1 MDIRDYLSDDG
12 QAVLALCSALAVPD
26 ATGDDHAAPLKLA
39 EWNELSRQIQS
50 SALKQ
55 PGALQGHTADELAR
69 ELAVPSDD
77 AERIVRL
84 LDRSGRLA
92 LELENLFSRGIW
104 AMTRVDKHYP
114 SRLRDTLKHQ
124 APSVLF
130 GSGEIHLLRRA
141 GVAVVGSRNIDEAGA
156 AFAREVG
163 GKAAAAGLAVV
174 SGGARGTDRL
184 AMDGAM
190 EANGAAIG
198 ALADSLE
205 ATIRKSDVRELL
217 LDGCLLLLTPYA
229 PTAGFSIGGAMGRNK
244 LIYGLSDFAVVVSSD
259 FHTGGTW
266 AGAVEALKPGWC
278 PVLVR
283 DGPDVPKGN
292 RELLRLGAAP
302 LAESELESIVNLAEW
317 MKAHAKVKTA
327 EPDLFSPD

>member
-1 MDIRDYLSDDG
+1 MGIRDYLSDDG

-55 PGALQGHTADELAR
+55 PGALQGRTADELAG
-69 ELAVPSDD
+69 ELALPSDH

-104 AMTRVDKHYP
+104 AMTRVDEHYP
-114 SRLRDTLKHQ
+114 RKLRDTLKHH
-124 APSVLF
+124 APRVLF
-130 GSGEIHLLRRA
+130 GAGEIHLLRRA
-141 GVAVVGSRNIDEAGA
+141 GVAVVGSRNIDEVGA

-163 GKAAAAGLAVV
+163 RKAAAAGLAVV

-184 AMDGAM
+184 AMDGAI

-244 LIYGLSDFAVVVSSD
+244 LIYGLSDFAIVVSSD
-259 FHTGGTW
+259 FQTGGTW
-266 AGAVEALKPGWC
+266 AGAVEALKAGWC
-278 PVLVR
+278 PVFVR

-317 MKAHAKVKTA
+317 MKEHAKVKTA